1 MTAQRKNQS
10 GQSKARSGSRR
21 QTASQSASNKSS
33 RGKRQKTSEH
43 SNKGARVILIMV
55 IVGGVIG
62 SIFVLAQKFQISAL
76 HLKKTEESLKSEIDT
91 LASQQRYLNY
101 QKEKALSTQESEK
114 TAAEFNLLQPGAG
127 RAVAQ
132 PVAQPVAQ
140 KAEPEVKPTPK
151 AKGQSLTKNA
161 KTANAVLKQPK
172 GQTQQSKLAKNA
184 KALPAKASQ
193 SGKPSKPTTATNKTN
208 NTQKNGKQV
217 AKAQASQK
225 GARR

>member
-10 GQSKARSGSRR
+10 GQPKARSGSRR

-33 RGKRQKTSEH
+33 RSKRQKNPEH
-43 SNKGARVILIMV
+43 SNKGARVIFMMV
-55 IVGGVIG
+55 IVGGIIG

-101 QKEKALSTQESEK
+101 QREKALSTQESEK
-114 TAAEFNLLQPGAG
+114 AAAEFNLLQPVAG
-127 RAVAQ
+127 RAVT
-132 PVAQPVAQ
+132 Q
-140 KAEPEVKPTPK
+140 KAEPEAKPTPK
-151 AKGQSLTKNA
+151 AKEQAPTKTSKA
-161 KTANAVLKQPK
+161 ASVALKQPK
-172 GQTQQSKLAKNA
+172 GQTQQGKLVKNA
-184 KALPAKASQ
+184 KAIPAKASKP
-193 SGKPSKPTTATNKTN
+193 GKPSKTVAATNKTDN
-208 NTQKNGKQV
+208 SKKNGKQV